1 MSVRVESWIK
11 PQFVWTLDSDSFVV
25 VVSTED
31 SDVTRFI
38 SVGSCEFTF
47 CGSKRLAATMAA
59 LRDTRHSLHS
69 ELLKAAWDPVRLIP
83 RHWRSRTRGDISVY
97 FRGAFLLPD
106 GEHLAVL
113 VGRSEAGRVAD
124 WLSAECKA
132 KADELVAAHDAAVA
146 QFDKDMQTKR
156 AEKEAFYSKP
166 EMERFKGFVESKLA
180 EEELFGRPILTA
192 EEILPLLPRGAVF
205 EFRTKSPEASTK
217 RAIKAI
223 AESKLP
229 LSRGGSYQGI
239 PPPTA
244 RGGALALVTWAPYSG
259 PPAYPEVRAAVE
271 ARVRSAF
278 KRPRK
283 AGLARPQLELGVE
296 PAASGTVD
304 GDQPGEILS
313 ALADLRLDTPDADER
328 ADRSRQEREQ
338 RGFEALAWYQAHHVW
353 SEASWGIF
361 FGAAKLDELAVSI
374 LDDLKSSSAFVPQG
388 VAALLAFGLT
398 LAHEQFHARVEAAT
412 TWLEL
417 STLQPRHIRYSERVY
432 DALKLTPQWL
442 EEALANW
449 SAWAWFKSEPIQAA
463 IGRYSSRAPQIERV
477 VENTLDLSPPGYR
490 DWRQGDSGSAWRI
503 LATQLAHGKP
513 TPSGPIGLPLE
524 SQLAGPFPYD
534 FTATDVPVRFVGKG
548 VIADRLL
555 SRPATFNVPARDELE
570 RALKHFK
577 HEKDR
582 SGGKGSHEKWT
593 GPDERAFILPKRDPV
608 SGHVFRSFLQ
618 HVRIDKTTY
627 VRSVRPQL

>member
-166 EMERFKGFVESKLA
+166 EMERFKGFAERKLA

-361 FGAAKLDELAVSI
+361 FDATKLDELAVSI

-503 LATQLAHGKP
+503 LATQLADGKP

-524 SQLAGPFPYD
+524 G
-534 FTATDVPVRFVGKG
+534 
-548 VIADRLL
+548 RLRVDL
-555 SRPATFNVPARDELE
+555 IR
-570 RALKHFK
+570 
-577 HEKDR
+577 
-582 SGGKGSHEKWT
+582 
-593 GPDERAFILPKRDPV
+593 
-608 SGHVFRSFLQ
+608 
-618 HVRIDKTTY
+618 
-627 VRSVRPQL
+627 